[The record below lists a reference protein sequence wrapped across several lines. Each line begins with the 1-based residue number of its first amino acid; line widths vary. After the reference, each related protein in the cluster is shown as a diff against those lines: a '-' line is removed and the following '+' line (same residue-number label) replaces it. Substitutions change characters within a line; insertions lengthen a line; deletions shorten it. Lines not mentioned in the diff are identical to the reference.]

1 MKTLLS
7 LSASQ
12 VLFHFTGIKNATT
25 ILVGKAQLTPTVI
38 GSDTI
43 VKSQYFLSLTRSR
56 MGRYHASSQQ
66 GVLFELDGKKLAQRF
81 KFATVDYWQ
90 MTSTPQM
97 RHDSNEM
104 EERLLARVPELDLK
118 PYITRI
124 CVLAQ
129 PSSLNPYSVR
139 IFKMYAR
146 KLGIPVEFYT
156 DSKHWRTSNKS
167 KTVDASVLVQQP
179 QERRKHWPRAERRAD
194 KIFGSAL
201 RLLRATRNRAFNIYR
216 DIDTLGLDRRF
227 RGFVTSYQRDL
238 KPQLSAAFH
247 NAARD
252 HGKDRAALDRLLA
265 EMRLVKIT
273 TPAQLAEYFIQR
285 YEEDWKAQRPDPVD
299 DGW

>member
-1 MKTLLS
+1 MKILVS

-56 MGRYHASSQQ
+56 MGRYHANSPQ

-90 MTSTPQM
+90 MNSTPRL

-118 PYITRI
+118 PYLTRI
-124 CVLAQ
+124 CVVAP
-129 PSSLNPYSVR
+129 PSSLTPYSVR
-139 IFKMYAR
+139 IFKMYSR

-156 DSKHWRTSNKS
+156 DSKHWQTSNKA
-167 KTVDASVLVQQP
+167 KMVDASVLVRQP
-179 QERRKHWPRAERRAD
+179 QEPNKSWPRAERRAD

-201 RLLRATRNRAFNIYR
+201 HLLRATRNRAFNMYR
-216 DIDTLGLDRRF
+216 DIDTLGLDERF
-227 RGFVTSYQRDL
+227 CNFVTSYQRDL

-285 YEEDWKAQRPDPVD
+285 YEEDWKAQVHIQRRR
-299 DGW
+299 